1 MNKKILII
9 DDEKESLEI
18 CKRIIEEK
26 YYVIIADSKEKG
38 LEQLQKNEINCILTD
53 LVLPNVC
60 ELEFIEELQ
69 KKYPLIP
76 IIVMSGKATVNM
88 AVKAMKSGAFDF
100 VEKPIMNIEL
110 LPVLIEKAIGSSELQ
125 QENIQLK
132 KQLSINLKRKN
143 LIGKS
148 KKISVILELIK
159 KVAHLNITVLIE
171 GETGSGK
178 ELVARMI
185 HENSPRNKN
194 KFVPINCGAVPDS
207 LLESLLFGH
216 SKGSFTGATSD
227 NKGFFEEANHGT
239 LFLDEIA
246 ETSSSFQIKLLR
258 VLQEKKIRKVGDNKD
273 IPIDVRI
280 IAATNRHLEKE
291 VAENNFREDLYYRLN
306 VVRILVPPLR
316 ERKDDIPLL
325 AIYFLNNFIRNN
337 NLPEHSFS
345 HKTIELLQKEYWQ
358 GNVRELQNV
367 VEHAAV
373 MSSERIITPEDLPD
387 YIVRKS
393 DDLGISSD
401 KYLEAKMSFEKKYFK
416 SLLEKCDGNISNAAK
431 ISKLTRQRIYQKIK
445 ELNIKY

>member
-1 MNKKILII
+1 MKKNILII
-9 DDEKESLEI
+9 DDEQESLEI

-26 YYVIIADSKEKG
+26 YNVFTADSRENGLAVLKE
-38 LEQLQKNEINCILTD
+38 NEIHCILTD
-53 LVLPNVC
+53 LVLPNIQN
-60 ELEFIEELQ
+60 LEFIEELQ
-69 KKYPLIP
+69 QKYPLIP

-125 QENIQLK
+125 QENILLK
-132 KQLSINLKRKN
+132 EQLSINLKRKN

-148 KKISVILELIK
+148 KKILEILDLIK

-178 ELVARMI
+178 ELVAQMI
-185 HENSPRNKN
+185 HENSPRCKN

-216 SKGSFTGATSD
+216 AKGSFTGATSD

-246 ETSSSFQIKLLR
+246 ETSASFQIKLLR

-306 VVRILVPPLR
+306 VVRIVVPPLR

-325 AIYFLNNFIRNN
+325 AVHFLKNFVKNN
-337 NLPEHSFS
+337 NLPEHNFS

-373 MSSERIITPEDLPD
+373 MSSERIITPEDLPE
-387 YIVRKS
+387 YITKKS
-393 DDLGISSD
+393 ENYNIISD
-401 KYLEAKMSFEKKYFK
+401 KYLEAKMNFERRYFK
-416 SLLEKCDGNISNAAK
+416 SLLEKCGGNITKAAK
-431 ISKLTRQRIYQKIK
+431 ISKLTRQRIYQKLK
-445 ELNIKY
+445 ELNIQN

>member
-1 MNKKILII
+1 MNKTVLII
-9 DDEKESLEI
+9 DDEIESLEI

-26 YYVIIADSKEKG
+26 YNVITAVSRENGLKE
-38 LEQLQKNEINCILTD
+38 LHKNEIDCILTD
-53 LVLPNVC
+53 LVLPKIQN
-60 ELEFIEELQ
+60 LEFIEELQ
-69 KKYPLIP
+69 KKYPMIP

-125 QENIQLK
+125 QENILLK
-132 KQLSINLKRKN
+132 ERLSMNLKRKN
-143 LIGKS
+143 IIGKS
-148 KKISVILELIK
+148 KKILEILDLIK
-159 KVAHLNITVLIE
+159 KVANLNITVLIE
-171 GETGSGK
+171 GETGTGK
-178 ELVARMI
+178 ELVAQMI
-185 HENSPRNKN
+185 HENSLRSKN
-194 KFVPINCGAVPDS
+194 KFVPINCGAIPES

-216 SKGSFTGATSD
+216 AKGSFTGATND

-246 ETSSSFQIKLLR
+246 ETSASFQIKLLR

-291 VAENNFREDLYYRLN
+291 VTENNFREDLYYRLN
-306 VVRILVPPLR
+306 VVRIVVPPLR
-316 ERKDDIPLL
+316 ERIDDIPLL
-325 AIYFLNNFIRNN
+325 AVHFLQKFLKSN
-337 NLPEHSFS
+337 NLPEHNFS
-345 HKTIELLQKEYWQ
+345 HETIELLQKENWQ

-373 MSSERIITPEDLPD
+373 MSSERIIMPEDLPD
-387 YIVRKS
+387 YIIKKS
-393 DDLGISSD
+393 DDFNLESD
-401 KYLEAKMSFEKKYFK
+401 KYIEAKMNFERHYFK
-416 SLLEKCDGNISNAAK
+416 SLLKKCDGNITNAAK
-431 ISKLTRQRIYQKIK
+431 ISKLTRQRIYQKLK

>member
-1 MNKKILII
+1 MKNVLII
-9 DDEKESLEI
+9 DDEQESLEI
-18 CKRIIEEK
+18 CERIIEEK
-26 YYVIIADSKEKG
+26 YKVFSAESREKG
-38 LEQLQKNEINCILTD
+38 LELLETNSIDCILTD
-53 LVLPNVC
+53 LVLPNIQN
-60 ELEFIEELQ
+60 LEFITELQ
-69 KKYPLIP
+69 TKFPLIP

-125 QENIQLK
+125 QENIFLK
-132 KQLSINLKRKN
+132 KQLSTNLKRKN

-148 KKISVILELIK
+148 KKITEILDLIK
-159 KVAHLNITVLIE
+159 KVAPLNITVLIE
-171 GETGSGK
+171 GETGCGK
-178 ELVARMI
+178 ELVAQMI
-185 HENSPRNKN
+185 HENSPRSKN

-216 SKGSFTGATSD
+216 AKGSFTGATSE

-246 ETSSSFQIKLLR
+246 ETSASFQIKLLR

-306 VVRILVPPLR
+306 VVRIVVPPLR
-316 ERKDDIPLL
+316 ERADDIPLL
-325 AIYFLNNFIRNN
+325 AVYFLQNFIRNN
-337 NLPEHSFS
+337 NLPEHNFS

-373 MSSERIITPEDLPD
+373 MSTESIIKPEDLPE
-387 YIVRKS
+387 YIIKKS
-393 DDLGISSD
+393 EGLSITSD
-401 KYLEAKMSFEKKYFK
+401 KYLEAKNSFEVKYFRA
-416 SLLEKCDGNISNAAK
+416 LLEKCDNNITKVAK
-431 ISKLTRQRIYQKIK
+431 ISKLTRQRIYQKLK